1 MLHIQNFSIF
11 SRLNEK
17 ENISYSPIDSYR
29 AVALGVSRVFNLL
42 SYFYAIS
49 KPDANAD
56 QWKASMKGIASKKDY
71 EEKWKAIIKTAEE
84 IRSQIEVYAKK
95 RRDENVNLGKFFD
108 VEVVSRPIPSA
119 LQKFKVASD
128 ILTKE
133 LKQEGIKERL
143 LLIDK
148 ALPLEPF
155 RLAESLINEASKKR
169 RTPTEAEVLN
179 LAGTLSTSITQA
191 LSLSRDIKEIY
202 PESKSFV
209 DGVIKQYI
217 DPASKK
223 IEDVL
228 NSPAPDGSLSLSKS
242 VRKSYEDKGWI
253 LNTTAD
259 KHLIDQYEDLID
271 LEDDVRTAREKI
283 RQAKDNV
290 MKELA
295 PRSNA
300 TEYIEAGNRILDSI
314 ESQIQDKEKV
324 EDLRRRAN
332 LMIPIAKEQP
342 LPTQTG
348 QVIKGP
354 KITAG
359 SGDTQAASG
368 SGYVNPDEL
377 RKLLKRRVSN

>member
-1 MLHIQNFSIF
+1 MRHIQNFTSF
-11 SRLNEK
+11 SELNEG
-17 ENISYSPIDSYR
+17 ENISYSPVDSYR

-42 SYFYAIS
+42 SYFYAIA
-49 KPDANAD
+49 KPDASAD
-56 QWKASMKGIASKKDY
+56 SWKATMKGIASKKDY
-71 EEKWKAIIKTAEE
+71 DQKWESLIETADE
-84 IRSQIEVYAKK
+84 IRSKIDEYAKK
-95 RRDENVNLGKFFD
+95 RRNDNVNLGRFFD
-108 VEVVSRPIPSA
+108 VEVVSRPVPNA

-133 LKQEGIKERL
+133 LKSDGIRERL

-155 RLAESLINEASKKR
+155 RLAESQINESAKKK

-209 DGVIKQYI
+209 DGVIKQFI
-217 DPASKK
+217 EPASKK
-223 IEDVL
+223 IDDVL
-228 NSPAPDGSLSLSKS
+228 NTPAPDGSLKLSKS
-242 VRKSYEDKGWI
+242 VRKSYEDKGWV
-253 LNTTAD
+253 LDTTRD

-271 LEDDVRTAREKI
+271 LMDEVQMAKTRI
-283 RQAKDNV
+283 RQTKDNV

-300 TEYIEAGNRILDSI
+300 TEYIEAGNRILDSV
-314 ESQIQDKEKV
+314 EAQIQDKEKV

-332 LMIPIAKEQP
+332 LMIPIAKDQP

-348 QVIKGP
+348 QIIKGP
-354 KITAG
+354 KITAEPQPNTTG
-359 SGDTQAASG
+359 G

-377 RKLLKRRVSN
+377 RKLLKRRVTN